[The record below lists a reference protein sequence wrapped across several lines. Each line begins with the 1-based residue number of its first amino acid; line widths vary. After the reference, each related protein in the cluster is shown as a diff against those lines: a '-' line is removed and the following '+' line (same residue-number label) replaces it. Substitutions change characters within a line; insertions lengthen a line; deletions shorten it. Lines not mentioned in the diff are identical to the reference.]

1 MIIKVETYFEI
12 IVTGNE
18 KISDDLKPN
27 LSLLVQREISNE
39 ITIRA
44 GMWHRDS
51 IVAKKLSQEQVLEK
65 IRIAK

>member
-51 IVAKKLSQEQVLEK
+51 IVAKKLNQEQVLEK